1 MVRLYYFLMI
11 LVVWQLSACD
21 KEEKEIENIDGLE
34 NPINPERNE
43 VTVGAEGDTISI
55 KTETIFWLH
64 HIVEY
69 EDGVETQYI
78 FNELEDVEDRP
89 QFLKVMTGDWYQ
101 VEEREKEV
109 YFVIAPNDTGKERA
123 IEVSISS
130 GNTGDDITITQSAD

>member
-1 MVRLYYFLMI
+1 MKTFIYSLLLIAFV
-11 LVVWQLSACD
+11 LSACED
-21 KEEKEIENIDGLE
+21 EVLIGTDT
-34 NPINPERNE
+34 PINPERNE
-43 VTVGAEGDTISI
+43 ATIGAEGGTLSI
-55 KTETIFWLH
+55 KTETTFWLH

-101 VEEREKEV
+101 VEEREREV

>member
-1 MVRLYYFLMI
+1 MKTFIYSLLLIAFV
-11 LVVWQLSACD
+11 LSACED
-21 KEEKEIENIDGLE
+21 EVLIGTDT
-34 NPINPERNE
+34 PINPERNE
-43 VTVGAEGDTISI
+43 ATIGAEGGTLSI
-55 KTETIFWLH
+55 KTETTFWLH

-101 VEEREKEV
+101 VEEREREV

-130 GNTGDDITITQSAD
+130 GNTGDDITVTQSAD

>member
-1 MVRLYYFLMI
+1 MKTFIYSLLLIAFV
-11 LVVWQLSACD
+11 LSACED
-21 KEEKEIENIDGLE
+21 EVLIGTDT
-34 NPINPERNE
+34 PINPERNE
-43 VTVGAEGDTISI
+43 ATIGAEGGTLSI

-69 EDGVETQYI
+69 KDGVETQYI

-109 YFVIAPNDTGKERA
+109 YFEIAPNETGKERA
-123 IEVSISS
+123 IKVEIEC
-130 GNTGDDITITQSAD
+130 GDAFDQITVTQTAD

>member
-1 MVRLYYFLMI
+1 MKTFIYSLL
-11 LVVWQLSACD
+11 LVFALFACD
-21 KEEKEIENIDGLE
+21 DKEKEIEYPLDGPGI
-34 NPINPERNE
+34 PINPERNE

-69 EDGVETQYI
+69 KDGVETQYI

-101 VEEREKEV
+101 VEEREREV

-130 GNTGDDITITQSAD
+130 GNTGDDITVTQSAD

>member
-1 MVRLYYFLMI
+1 MKTFIYSLL
-11 LVVWQLSACD
+11 LVFALFACD
-21 KEEKEIENIDGLE
+21 DKEKEIEYPLDGPGI
-34 NPINPERNE
+34 PINPERDE
-43 VTVGAEGDTISI
+43 VTVAAEGGTLSI
-55 KTETIFWLH
+55 KTETTFWLH

-109 YFVIAPNDTGKERA
+109 YFEIAPNETGKERA
-123 IEVSISS
+123 IKVEIEC
-130 GNTGDDITITQSAD
+130 GDAFDQITVTQTAD